1 MEPAP
6 LLVTINEPLN
16 LPCACVELEAIDRG
30 ISLHGCDNI
39 GRVHT
44 SANGFLFALVYRS
57 CGTNSFESTFTCI
70 ERFLDANA
78 RSSPAAY
85 PLRGGT
91 WHPDTASMLRR
102 QGVMCRSIAV
112 IGTYSKRGR
121 ASASDLTK
129 DASRSMGRTQRR

>member
-78 RSSPAAY
+78 R
-85 PLRGGT
+85 
-91 WHPDTASMLRR
+91 
-102 QGVMCRSIAV
+102 
-112 IGTYSKRGR
+112 R
-121 ASASDLTK
+121 ALLHTHCEEVL
-129 DASRSMGRTQRR
+129 GIQTQPPCCVGKV